1 MSQTSGRNNVR
12 WQRLFV
18 WFFGLGSLVSIGL
31 LSYVVFAVPVL
42 QIRITLDSQVYN
54 VGSKIN
60 IYSNITLDGNPTAN
74 LEAIEVVSPHG
85 DPYVIRTVK
94 TGNVSQMYSRVQISS
109 IYTSASDGTPKV
121 LFNRGDITYVN
132 ITIGNLDFITHHI
145 VVGLYVQGSDG
156 SSIHALFPS
165 QDDINANSTI
175 QYLLSLTIPSNAA
188 LGQARVFAS
197 IFTDF
202 PVNSGYAYCPEEVA
216 NFSIGASTPLLPQQP
231 EYSTITFDLPRK
243 DCRLGNYTAYAVTN
257 YNVLQ
262 TATDSQQFKVI
273 LLGDVNKDNVINM
286 RDINAL
292 ILIFNARPQSPSW
305 NPDADLNKDEVVNM
319 RDIIVLISTFQSS
332 GIS

>member
-1 MSQTSGRNNVR
+1 MHWR
-12 WQRLFV
+12 RLFI
-18 WFFGLGSLVSIGL
+18 WFFGLVSLFSIGL
-31 LSYVVFAVPVL
+31 PSYVVFAVPVL
-42 QIRITLDSQVYN
+42 QIRIALDSQVYN

-74 LEAIEVVSPHG
+74 LEAIEVVSPNG
-85 DPYVIRTVK
+85 DPYVIRTAK
-94 TGNVSQMYSRVQISS
+94 TGNVSQMYFRVRISS
-109 IYTSASDGTPKV
+109 LRTSVSDGTPKI
-121 LFNRGDITYVN
+121 LFNRGDIAYVN
-132 ITIGNLDFITHHI
+132 ITIGNPDFITHHI

-165 QDDINANSTI
+165 QDNIDANSTI
-175 QYLLSLTIPSNAA
+175 QYLFSLTIPSNAA

-202 PVNSGYAYCPEEVA
+202 PMNGGYAYCPEEVA
-216 NFSIGASTPLLPQQP
+216 NFFIGTSTPSLPQQP
-231 EYSTITFDLPRK
+231 EYSAITFDLSRK

-273 LLGDVNKDNVINM
+273 LLGDVNKDNMINM

-292 ILIFNARPQSPSW
+292 ILIFNAKPPSPSW

-319 RDIIVLISTFQSS
+319 RDIIILILSFQNS
-332 GIS
+332 GIP